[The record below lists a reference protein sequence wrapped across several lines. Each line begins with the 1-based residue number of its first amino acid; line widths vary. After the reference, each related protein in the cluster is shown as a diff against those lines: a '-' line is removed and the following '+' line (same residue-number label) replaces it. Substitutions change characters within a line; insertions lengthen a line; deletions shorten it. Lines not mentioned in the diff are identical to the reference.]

1 MIASC
6 SSKDLPGNFLN
17 QGKEMRAIMSPLLL
31 MSLFSV
37 AVANRVYVHPFG
49 MFALENT
56 TCVPVKA
63 QAEKPLEMVALTP
76 IEPHDSA
83 EPDARTQEGSESPR
97 QNVTQRST
105 VLAHLQNNL
114 GLRLYDALRKQKP
127 ANTLFSPVSAY
138 GALVTLY
145 LGASG
150 STAKQLQ
157 EFLGLGKET
166 DTEDCI
172 SPFDAHKVLRTLHS
186 INSPQDGATELRT
199 HAWTFV
205 SSKADLSKDFAR
217 GVQDF
222 SDASYTRAVDLSQPQ
237 AAEAQVNS
245 FIKRATAGKIKQLF
259 KDISPSSDLLFASSV
274 HFKGDWR
281 TAFQPEA
288 TSRQE
293 FWITDNTSVIVP
305 LMTHTGNYKYLDD
318 KGRKCTVVKLP
329 LSNKAH
335 MLLVLPHE
343 GTHLDHIENQISDQ
357 ISLISDW
364 SQHLKEGL
372 LELSLPRFSMK
383 GVSDLKSII
392 SDMKLASLLGTEA
405 EFRKLSTK
413 EHFRVGQVLNNVL
426 FEMSEEGSA
435 HQDKPQGGHTATKLT
450 VNRPFLFGVVEEDFE
465 GILLLGRV
473 TNPTL

>member
-1 MIASC
+1 M
-6 SSKDLPGNFLN
+6 
-17 QGKEMRAIMSPLLL
+17 QAIVGPLLL

-37 AVANRVYVHPFG
+37 TMANRVYVHPFG

-63 QAEKPLEMVALTP
+63 QAEKPLKTVTLMP
-76 IEPHDSA
+76 IEPHDST
-83 EPDARTQEGSESPR
+83 EPDAHTQKDSESPR
-97 QNVTQRST
+97 QNITQRSI
-105 VLAHLQNNL
+105 VLAYLQNHL
-114 GLRLYDALRKQKP
+114 GLRLYDALRKQK
-127 ANTLFSPVSAY
+127 AGNTLFSPMGAY
-138 GALVTLY
+138 GELVTLY

-186 INSPQDGATELRT
+186 INSPKDGAEGELRT
-199 HAWTFV
+199 QAWTFI
-205 SSKADLSKDFAR
+205 SSKADLSEDFAR

-237 AAEAQVNS
+237 VAEAQVNS
-245 FIKRATAGKIKQLF
+245 FIKRTTAEKIKQLF

-274 HFKGDWR
+274 HFKGNWR

-288 TSRQE
+288 TTRQE
-293 FWITDNTSVIVP
+293 FWITDNTSVTVP

-318 KGRKCTVVKLP
+318 RGRKCTVVKLP
-329 LSNKAH
+329 LSNKAY

-343 GTHLDHIENQISDQ
+343 GTHLDHIENQLTAQ
-357 ISLISDW
+357 LISDW

-383 GVSDLKSII
+383 GVSDLKSIL
-392 SDMKLASLLGTEA
+392 SDMKLGSLLGTEA

-413 EHFRVGQVLNNVL
+413 EHFSIGQVLNNVL

-435 HQDKPQGGHTATKLT
+435 HQDKPQDGHTATKLT
-450 VNRPFLFGVVEEDFE
+450 VNRPFLFGVVEGNFE